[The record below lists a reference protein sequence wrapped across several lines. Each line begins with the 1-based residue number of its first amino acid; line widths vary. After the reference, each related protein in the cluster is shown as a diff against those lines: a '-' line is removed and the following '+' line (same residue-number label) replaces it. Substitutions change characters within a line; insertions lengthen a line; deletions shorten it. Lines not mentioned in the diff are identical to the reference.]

1 MVDREKLKKELKLY
15 LITDYE
21 MVKERDFYRCVEE
34 ALKGGVTI
42 LQHREKNVSGREFLD
57 RALKLRELTRKYG
70 VKLIINDRVDIAL
83 LCDADGVHVGQSD
96 IDAINVRKLIGD
108 DKILGV
114 SAKTV
119 NEAEKA
125 LADGADYIGIGA
137 MFTTNTKDDAEYSSF
152 ETVQEIRTNV
162 VIPFVLIGG
171 ISLENV
177 DQLIPLNAD
186 GYSVI
191 SSILKADDIYS
202 QTKKWIAK
210 IN

>member
-21 MVKERDFYRCVEE
+21 MVKERDFYRCIEE

-42 LQHREKNVSGREFLD
+42 LQHREKNVSGREFLG
-57 RALKLRELTRKYG
+57 RALKLRELTRKHG

-125 LADGADYIGIGA
+125 LADGVDYIGIGA
-137 MFTTNTKDDAEYSSF
+137 MFTTNTKGDAEYSSF
-152 ETVQEIRTNV
+152 ETVKEIRANV
-162 VIPFVLIGG
+162 DIPFVLIGG

-177 DQLIPLNAD
+177 DQLISLNTD

>member
-152 ETVQEIRTNV
+152 DTVQEIRTNV
-162 VIPFVLIGG
+162 FIPFVLIGG
-171 ISLENV
+171 ITLENV

>member
-70 VKLIINDRVDIAL
+70 LKLIINDRVDIAL

>member
-1 MVDREKLKKELKLY
+1 VVDREKLKKELKLY

-21 MVKERDFYRCVEE
+21 MVKERDFYRCIEE

-42 LQHREKNVSGREFLD
+42 LQHREKNVSGREFLG

-137 MFTTNTKDDAEYSSF
+137 MFTTNTKGDAEYSSF
-152 ETVQEIRTNV
+152 ETVKEIRANV
-162 VIPFVLIGG
+162 DIPFVLIGG

-177 DQLIPLNAD
+177 DHLIPLNAD

-191 SSILKADDIYS
+191 SSILKADDIYN

>member
-1 MVDREKLKKELKLY
+1 MVDREKLKKDLKLY

-21 MVKERDFYRCVEE
+21 MVRDRDFYRCIEE

-42 LQHREKNVSGREFLD
+42 LQHREKNVSGRDFLD

-137 MFTTNTKDDAEYSSF
+137 MFTTNTKGDAEYSSF
-152 ETVQEIRTNV
+152 ETVKEIRANV
-162 VIPFVLIGG
+162 DIPFVLIGG

-177 DQLIPLNAD
+177 DHLIPLNAD

-191 SSILKADDIYS
+191 SSILKADDIYN
-202 QTKKWIAK
+202 QTKKWITK

>member
-1 MVDREKLKKELKLY
+1 VVDREKLKKELKLY

-21 MVKERDFYRCVEE
+21 MVKERDFYRCIEE

-42 LQHREKNVSGREFLD
+42 LQHREKNVSGRDFLD
-57 RALKLRELTRKYG
+57 RALKLRELTSKYG

-137 MFTTNTKDDAEYSSF
+137 MFTTNTKGDAEYSSF
-152 ETVQEIRTNV
+152 ETVKEIRANV
-162 VIPFVLIGG
+162 DIPFVLIGG

-177 DQLIPLNAD
+177 DHLIPLNAD

-191 SSILKADDIYS
+191 SSILKADDIYN

>member
-114 SAKTV
+114 SAKTL